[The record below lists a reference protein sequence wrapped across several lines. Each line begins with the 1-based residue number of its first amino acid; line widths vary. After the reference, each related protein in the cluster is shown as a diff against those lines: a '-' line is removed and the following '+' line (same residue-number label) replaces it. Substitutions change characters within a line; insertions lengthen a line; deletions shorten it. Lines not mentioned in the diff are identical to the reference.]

1 MRHRV
6 IFAVAAAGGV
16 WFGCASQGR
25 SSPGSPGEP
34 AAAAD
39 ASEELDCYATACLGW
54 ASGTVQADGTCP
66 SGGCPGDTARTC
78 GGVDY
83 VCCGE
88 CLPPTLDGGPCDPCP
103 P

>member
-1 MRHRV
+1 MRHSW
-6 IFAVAAAGGV
+6 IFAVAVAGGG

-25 SSPGSPGEP
+25 SAPGDATP
-34 AAAAD
+34 ADSSQEAP
-39 ASEELDCYATACLGW
+39 DCYATACLGW

-66 SGGCPGDTARTC
+66 GGGCPGDTARTC
-78 GGVDY
+78 GGIDY